1 MSIHIIYGPGGAGKS
16 LYQLTEVLIPQLRE
30 TRRNILT
37 NLPLELGR
45 LAEYLEKTYPGENLR
60 PLERIRVLTGKEC
73 GTFWRYRGPLKW
85 SVTVHPANCY
95 AVPEMVEAPS
105 PDGVCYIVDEAG
117 DVGFSAIAWAENIGK
132 SSRAIECLHYLDQQ
146 RKLGDDS
153 FFSTNGRAH
162 GAIAKGFRD
171 KAHFFIR
178 LKNNRLA
185 VFGPF
190 RGSNDFRWQ
199 KFTIEPTPSNGAE
212 PVTEG
217 NFHLDEKGSASCYRT
232 QDGNNVVGNSAD
244 KGARA
249 KGWSIYWVFPIFI
262 GISSLAFVV
271 PWLLG
276 KGTQAV
282 VGAKVDAKKPV
293 KADSPEIPNSQTPSV
308 HRDAQS
314 QTPVSQA
321 APLPE
326 ITCTGYLV
334 RGREV
339 AAFLSDG
346 GSLHG
351 AEIVGISKTHVY
363 ASSGKRYRLKTQRD
377 FRPVAANPDGLGG
390 SRRQFG
396 ETQQGAALEPRTKAT
411 SLSASSAPPVAPV
424 KQVSNDSPSVS
435 GSPFRPN
442 PAIGGSIGAR

>member
-1 MSIHIIYGPGGAGKS
+1 MSIHVVYGPGGAGKS
-16 LYQLTEVLIPQLRE
+16 LYQLTEILIPQLRE
-30 TRRNILT
+30 TKRNILT

-45 LAEYLEKTYPGENLR
+45 LNQYLEQTYPGEGLR
-60 PLERIRVLTGKEC
+60 PLERIRILTGKEC
-73 GTFWRYRGPLKW
+73 GVFWRYRGPLRW
-85 SVTVHPANCY
+85 SIHVHPSNAY
-95 AVPEMVEAPS
+95 AVPDLVEAPS
-105 PDGVCYIVDEAG
+105 PDGVCYIIDEAG

-146 RKLGDDS
+146 RKMGDDS
-153 FFSTNGRAH
+153 FFSTNGRAP

-171 KAHFFIR
+171 KAHYFIR

-190 RGSNDFRWQ
+190 RGTNDFRWQ
-199 KFTIEPTPSNGAE
+199 KFIIEPTPSNGAE

-217 NFHLDEKGSASCYRT
+217 KFHLDEKGSASCYRT
-232 QDGNNVVGNSAD
+232 QDGNNIVGTTAD

-249 KGWSIYWVFPIFI
+249 KGLSIYWVFPLFI
-262 GISSLAFVV
+262 GIASLAFVI

-282 VGAKVDAKKPV
+282 VGAKTEKIAPKTAVPEAPKPQAISV
-293 KADSPEIPNSQTPSV
+293 LPSS
-308 HRDAQS
+308 HFAPTNQAS
-314 QTPVSQA
+314 A
-321 APLPE
+321 APVE
-326 ITCTGYLV
+326 IVCTGYV
-334 RGREV
+334 VKGREV

-351 AEIVGISKTHVY
+351 SEVAAITKSHVY

-377 FRPVAANPDGLGG
+377 PRPPLANPDGLGG

-396 ETQQGAALEPRTKAT
+396 ETPQGAALESRTKP
-411 SLSASSAPPVAPV
+411 ASPSVPPTPPMAPV
-424 KQVSNDSPSVS
+424 KQVSIDSPSVS
-435 GSPFRPN
+435 GSPFKPN
-442 PAIGGSIGAR
+442 PAIGGPLGSR